1 MSWIWEGSD
10 FDVEGEIAAMLRRER
25 SPLVK
30 ILSEVCPLKPLV
42 AQRHSYKTGTLRYF
56 EQYLDSS
63 EDLVTLHCSSND
75 YDGLV
80 GYWVDD
86 ILAPNQVPDSSAD
99 GTAHRNVCAAKLDVR
114 DSGGRLRQ

>member
-1 MSWIWEGSD
+1 MSCGFGSD
-10 FDVEGEIAAMLRRER
+10 FDVEGEIAAYVEKER

-56 EQYLDSS
+56 ERQYLDSS
-63 EDLVTLHCSSND
+63 EFGNLHCSSND

-86 ILAPNQVPDSSAD
+86 TLP
-99 GTAHRNVCAAKLDVR
+99 
-114 DSGGRLRQ
+114 